1 MGFFVFRYNIENEI
15 IKKISIAIIKEIL
28 YNIKG

>member
-1 MGFFVFRYNIENEI
+1 MGFFVFMYNIENEI